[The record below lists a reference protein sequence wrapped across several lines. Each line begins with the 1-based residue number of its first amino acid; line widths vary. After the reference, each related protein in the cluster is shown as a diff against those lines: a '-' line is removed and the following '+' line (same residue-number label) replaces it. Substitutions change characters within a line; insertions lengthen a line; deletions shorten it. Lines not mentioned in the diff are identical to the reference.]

1 MDLNEAVLPAIALMV
16 VLAGLLAVAPSRN
29 LGIGVAAA
37 AVVTGLAVAV
47 LSAGFA
53 RRPTAV
59 AQWPKISTA
68 RAPVIRQADLPADD
82 RVQLDLQMLKEN
94 VKRLTGSEQRL
105 LAQVDLLTKDMQ
117 QVQAAS
123 KAKVEAAAGEQ
134 QKAEARLRTEVA
146 ERLRQ
151 EAANRDL
158 AEALKKTNAV
168 LAEQAAHAATRADL
182 AKSAENAKLRVAE
195 QTKAAEP
202 SAAPPSN
209 AIPVTSALVTV
220 APVTVA
226 PVTVAPVTIAP
237 VTIAP
242 VTSVPTPAAS
252 PVPVTTAAVAVPQVE
267 QTTNAVAPGL
277 TRDRLEAGITAPSFV
292 LRPLP
297 DQELVAGKTGTYYS
311 ITLNNPAT
319 GKPFTFEK
327 ERYVLAERDADFLAA
342 AAALRGK
349 LADALQQAGVVH
361 ALYVRG
367 FAGNAPLSQSRA
379 VADSR
384 AGLKKV
390 SYLRQV
396 AGSAFRFNGPAA
408 EQVLTGP
415 YLVSHLPLLRAA
427 AVRELLAREIKRPG
441 IEVVGGEL
449 KPAADP
455 QANTFEIILYAVWP

>member
-182 AKSAENAKLRVAE
+182 AKSAENAKPRVAE
-195 QTKAAEP
+195 QTKATEP
-202 SAAPPSN
+202 AAAPPSN

-226 PVTVAPVTIAP
+226 PVTVAP

-292 LRPLP
+292 LKPLP
-297 DQELVAGKTGTYYS
+297 DQELVAGKTGSYYS